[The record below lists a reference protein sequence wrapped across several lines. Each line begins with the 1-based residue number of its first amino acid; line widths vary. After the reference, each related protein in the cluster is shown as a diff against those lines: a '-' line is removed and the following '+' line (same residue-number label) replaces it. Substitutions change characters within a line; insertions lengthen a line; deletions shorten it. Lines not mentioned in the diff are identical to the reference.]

1 MRGGLIMAKNNTD
14 QAPKIRSVGEKSP
27 DILSK
32 GRTAWGNAIRPHEL
46 ETIFANCLDSRA
58 FAQYK
63 VMMFLTGCAE
73 EKFDVSL
80 KNVMNRCG
88 LSKDAY
94 YKARIALINKGWLSM
109 EETGDKVYITIHYD
123 KIYQD
128 GKECTSLN
136 YTHECNCKTTT
147 DEGNC
152 KNTPD
157 EEEGKLNNYSVRN
170 ESNSENSSHP
180 NEGKLDNYTDRKIL
194 KDSAEEGN
202 SENSSVRNESKI
214 DNYTL
219 EEGNCKTTYE
229 GNCKTYY
236 EGKLQKS
243 QYNIDN
249 NNIEDNITDSN
260 LRDRFDEVWNNESKS
275 RLKGAAARF

>member
-1 MRGGLIMAKNNTD
+1 MPRNNTD
-14 QAPKIRSVGEKSP
+14 QAPKIRSIGKKSP
-27 DILSK
+27 DILNK
-32 GRTAWGNAIRPHEL
+32 NRTPWGSAVRPHEL

-94 YKARIALINKGWLSM
+94 YKARTALINKGWLSM
-109 EETGDKVYITIHYD
+109 EEAGDKVYITIHYN

-136 YTHECNCKTTT
+136 YTDEGNCKTTT
-147 DEGNC
+147 DESKLNNSTEEGNC
-152 KNTPD
+152 KNTTD
-157 EEEGKLNNYSVRN
+157 AEEGKLNNYTVQN
-170 ESNSENSSHP
+170 ES
-180 NEGKLDNYTDRKIL
+180 KLNNYTDGKKF
-194 KDSAEEGN
+194 KDDAEE
-202 SENSSVRNESKI
+202 SKL
-214 DNYTL
+214 NNTTL

-229 GNCKTYY
+229 GNCKTTY

-243 QYNIDN
+243 QYNIDINNIN
-249 NNIEDNITDSN
+249 NNITE
-260 LRDRFDEVWNNESKS
+260 RDLEEEFDKVWNNEPKS
-275 RLKGAAARF
+275 QLTGAAAMFQEVL

>member
-1 MRGGLIMAKNNTD
+1 MPKNNID
-14 QAPKIRSVGEKSP
+14 QAPKIRSVGEKNP
-27 DILSK
+27 DILDK
-32 GRTAWGNAIRPHEL
+32 DRVAWGIAIRPHEL

-94 YKARIALINKGWLSM
+94 YKARTALINKGWLSM
-109 EETGDKVYITIHYD
+109 EESNNKVYITIHYN

-136 YTHECNCKTTT
+136 YTDEGNCKTYTDESKSKNTT

-152 KNTPD
+152 KNT
-157 EEEGKLNNYSVRN
+157 SVEKECN
-170 ESNSENSSHP
+170 FN
-180 NEGKLDNYTDRKIL
+180 NYTDGSNCKNTT
-194 KDSAEEGN
+194 DEGK
-202 SENSSVRNESKI
+202 SENT
-214 DNYTL
+214 TL
-219 EEGNCKTTYE
+219 DEGNCKTTYE

-243 QYNIDN
+243 QYNIDINSIN
-249 NNIEDNITDSN
+249 NTITE
-260 LRDRFDEVWNNESKS
+260 RDLEEEFDKVWNNKPTNQ
-275 RLKGAAARF
+275 LTGAAAMF

>member
-1 MRGGLIMAKNNTD
+1 MPKNNID
-14 QAPKIRSVGEKSP
+14 QAPKIRSVGEKNP
-27 DILSK
+27 DILDK
-32 GRTAWGNAIRPHEL
+32 DRVAWGIAIRPHEL

-63 VMMFLTGCAE
+63 IMMFLTGCAE

-94 YKARIALINKGWLSM
+94 YKARTALINKGWLSM
-109 EETGDKVYITIHYD
+109 EESDNKVYITIHYN

-136 YTHECNCKTTT
+136 YTDEGNCKTYTDEGKFKNTT

-152 KNTPD
+152 KNT
-157 EEEGKLNNYSVRN
+157 SVEKECN
-170 ESNSENSSHP
+170 FN
-180 NEGKLDNYTDRKIL
+180 NYTDESNCKNTT
-194 KDSAEEGN
+194 DEGK
-202 SENSSVRNESKI
+202 SE
-214 DNYTL
+214 NYTL
-219 EEGNCKTTYE
+219 DEGNCKTTYE

-249 NNIEDNITDSN
+249 NNIDNNITE
-260 LRDRFDEVWNNESKS
+260 RDLEEEFNKVWNNAPGNQ
-275 RLKGAAARF
+275 LTGAAAMF

>member
-1 MRGGLIMAKNNTD
+1 MPKNNID
-14 QAPKIRSVGEKSP
+14 QAPKIKSIGEKNP
-27 DILSK
+27 DILNK
-32 GRTAWGNAIRPHEL
+32 DRIAWGNAIRPHEL

-73 EKFDVSL
+73 ERFDVSL
-80 KNVMNRCG
+80 KNVINRCG

-94 YKARIALINKGWLSM
+94 YKARTALINKGWLSM
-109 EETGDKVYITIHYD
+109 EESDNKVYIIIHYD

-136 YTHECNCKTTT
+136 YTDESNCKNTT
-147 DEGNC
+147 DESKLNNSTEEGNC
-152 KNTPD
+152 KNTTD
-157 EEEGKLNNYSVRN
+157 EEESKFNNNTMQNEGKLNNYTDGKKFKDDAE
-170 ESNSENSSHP
+170 ESNCKN
-180 NEGKLDNYTDRKIL
+180 T
-194 KDSAEEGN
+194 
-202 SENSSVRNESKI
+202 
-214 DNYTL
+214 TL

-243 QYNIDN
+243 QYNIDT
-249 NNIEDNITDSN
+249 NNIDDIITERALEEKFN
-260 LRDRFDEVWNNESKS
+260 KVWNNEPES
-275 RLKGAAARF
+275 RLIGAAAMF